1 DDGSQDRNSVL
12 HIASDEDQIGVA
24 RVPCGSPNALPGA
37 LAEWLYGRDQAADFR
52 RGRIGDLTELTIA
65 DSKQVGDR
73 TVLQLFL
80 VKCHRS
86 LESQIEIRESGSRSA
101 SIKRNPQK
109 REGSGYH

>member
-1 DDGSQDRNSVL
+1 TWMSIPQIGNIDICAAYDDGSQDRNSVL
-12 HIASDEDQIGVA
+12 HIACDEGQIGVA

-73 TVLQLFL
+73 TVLQQLFL
-80 VKCHRS
+80 VKCQDRKS
-86 LESQIEIRESGSRSA
+86 VV
-101 SIKRNPQK
+101 
-109 REGSGYH
+109 